1 MGSNVSGNSLT
12 INLNS
17 LRQLVSY
24 NISEKSPKPDL
35 TTIIEYPRQL
45 SSTLLNNHICIYKA
59 LCLSVYPL
67 RFVLPLGDK
76 HCPHTVGGANISH
89 TQGWGKHFD
98 TQGGQTFLH
107 NGGKHFTQG
116 GWQTFCVGGGGSN
129 DDVDG
134 KEEDVSEASKLSAG
148 ARIFRGRRA
157 RKF

>member
-76 HCPHTVGGANISH
+76 HFPHAVG
-89 TQGWGKHFD
+89 
-98 TQGGQTFLH
+98 GGQTFLTH
-107 NGGKHFTQG
+107 RGGANILTHKGDKHFYTMG
-116 GWQTFCVGGGGSN
+116 GNILHKGG
-129 DDVDG
+129 DKHFVL
-134 KEEDVSEASKLSAG
+134 VVVAAMMMLM
-148 ARIFRGRRA
+148 ARRRM
-157 RKF
+157 

>member
-76 HCPHTVGGANISH
+76 HFPNTVGR
-89 TQGWGKHFD
+89 
-98 TQGGQTFLH
+98 
-107 NGGKHFTQG
+107 GGKHFSHTGVGQTFWHTRGTNISTQWGETFYTRGVTNILCWWWWQQWWCWWQG
-116 GWQTFCVGGGGSN
+116 GGC
-129 DDVDG
+129 
-134 KEEDVSEASKLSAG
+134 ERSEQAL
-148 ARIFRGRRA
+148 RRS
-157 RKF
+157 